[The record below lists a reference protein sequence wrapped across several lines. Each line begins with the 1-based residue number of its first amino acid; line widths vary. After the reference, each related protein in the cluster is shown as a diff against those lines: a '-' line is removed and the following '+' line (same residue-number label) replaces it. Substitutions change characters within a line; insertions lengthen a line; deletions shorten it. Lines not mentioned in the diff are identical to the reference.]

1 MGTLRHPIR
10 LSGLLAVLLIGP
22 LHAQDLSGTWRGE
35 LVRGMNERFVI
46 EMELVA
52 DAGRITGTS
61 HVTFPFQQ
69 EHFANMAIE
78 GQGQGRRYHL
88 REARIL
94 EQGGTGYLWVLQG
107 GPLMLDTT
115 GATWRLYGEWQPP
128 GCAPGQVML
137 HRTRAKEP
145 SPPKLEP
152 LPPRPPRWVEGR
164 AVKWA
169 DEVDLPS
176 GSVVL
181 LLYDDKRL
189 DGDTVTLF
197 LNGTC
202 IARNIPVPSRAEPT
216 AIPITLVPGTNFLVM
231 QAENL
236 GSEPPN
242 TAGLVFQ
249 AGEEVRKLV
258 LRAEPD
264 ESAGLKI
271 RWGP

>member
-1 MGTLRHPIR
+1 MLRTP
-10 LSGLLAVLLIGP
+10 GLLAGTLLVFP
-22 LHAQDLSGTWRGE
+22 LSAQDLSGTWLGE
-35 LVRGMNERFVI
+35 LVRGMNERFVV

-61 HVTFPFQQ
+61 HVTFPFQH
-69 EHFANMAIE
+69 EHFADMAIE
-78 GQGQGRRYHL
+78 GEGRGRRFHL
-88 REARIL
+88 REARL
-94 EQGGTGYLWVLQG
+94 MGQGGTGYAWVLQG
-107 GPLMLDTT
+107 GPLALDTSGT
-115 GATWRLYGEWQPP
+115 TWRLYGEWGFPGCPP
-128 GCAPGQVML
+128 GQLML
-137 HRTRAKEP
+137 LRTREKEP
-145 SPPKLEP
+145 PPPKLEP

-169 DEVDLPS
+169 DEVDLP
-176 GSVVL
+176 GEHVVL

-216 AIPITLVPGTNFLVM
+216 AIPITLRPGTNFLVM

-249 AGEEVRKLV
+249 VGGEERKLV

-271 RWGP
+271 QVGP